1 VTFPSKLSYGP
12 SFNDNGGGWYALE
25 RTSTDINVWFWPRS
39 SYFVPPEVQWGS
51 DIVDPDSWGLP
62 VASFPNTFCDFSDH
76 FDEQNIIINLTLCG
90 GWAGNVYGQSGC
102 PSTCV
107 DFVNNNPGSFVDA
120 YFDIASIRVYTDDDS
135 SQGTVSSSGVSIDGS
150 L

>member
-90 GWAGNVYGQSGC
+90 DWAGNVYGQSGC

-120 YFDIASIRVYTDDDS
+120 YFDIASIRVYTDDDR